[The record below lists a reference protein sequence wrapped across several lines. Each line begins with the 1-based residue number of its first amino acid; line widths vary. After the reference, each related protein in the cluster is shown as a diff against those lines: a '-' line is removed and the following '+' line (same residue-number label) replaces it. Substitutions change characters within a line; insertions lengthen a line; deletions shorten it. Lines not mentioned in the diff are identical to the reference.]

1 MLLEKVQETYQKGE
15 PIFIEDILSLYPEF
29 TRAYVFRLAKQD
41 ETNGDL
47 VRFSRGVYC
56 IPKETVLGEVTTTST
71 MVANTKYVSSK
82 DNIYGIYSGL
92 SLLNDFAVSN
102 QVPNITEIVTNNET
116 TRKRVVDI
124 EGMKFVLRKSRFEI
138 TKDNYQ
144 YYTLLQLFLELG
156 NNPDLSMF
164 SKERILEYI
173 KLNNIDKSKLIQYAM
188 SFPAQVMK
196 NLIGSNIIN
205 VSL

>member
-41 ETNGDL
+41 ETNRDL

-56 IPKETVLGEVTTTST
+56 IPKETVLGEVTITST
-71 MVANTKYVSSK
+71 MVANTKYVSNK
-82 DNIYGIYSGL
+82 DNVYGIYSGL
-92 SLLNDFAVSN
+92 SLLNDFAVST

-124 EGMKFVLRKSRFEI
+124 KGMKFVLRKSRFEI

-156 NNPDLSMF
+156 NNPELSTF

-173 KLNNIDKSKLIQYAM
+173 KINNLDKSKLILYAM